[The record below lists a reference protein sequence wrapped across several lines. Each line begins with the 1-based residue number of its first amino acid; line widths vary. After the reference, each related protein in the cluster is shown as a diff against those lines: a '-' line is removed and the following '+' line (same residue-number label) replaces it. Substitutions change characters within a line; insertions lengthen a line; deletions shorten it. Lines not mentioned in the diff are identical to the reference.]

1 MKKYLPFI
9 HKSFQKEQSKP
20 ITQYNF
26 NFPHG
31 GLILLIMLIAFII
44 LIVYLVYLYHAE
56 NSKKRKSKEDKEAID
71 EALRMLKLRYL
82 HGEISEEE
90 YERLRKELKKNS

>member
-1 MKKYLPFI
+1 MKKYLPLI
-9 HKSFQKEQSKP
+9 HKSFQEEQSKP

-31 GLILLIMLIAFII
+31 GLILLIMIIALIIFIA
-44 LIVYLVYLYHAE
+44 YLVYL
-56 NSKKRKSKEDKEAID
+56 NKSGSGKKRKSKEDKEAID
-71 EALRMLKLRYL
+71 KALRMLKLRYL

-90 YERLRKELKKNS
+90 YERLRKDLKKNS